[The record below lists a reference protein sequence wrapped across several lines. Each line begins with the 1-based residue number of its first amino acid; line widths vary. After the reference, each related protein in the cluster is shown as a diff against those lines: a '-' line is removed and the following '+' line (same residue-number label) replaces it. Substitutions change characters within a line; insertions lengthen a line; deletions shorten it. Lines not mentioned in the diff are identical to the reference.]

1 MHISSRRRFVGF
13 VAATA
18 LSTAFGPAA
27 GAQTNDDADGEFD
40 GLEPLDPLPATFDAG
55 LSAGNYRPT
64 QNFGS
69 EPPPPLYVRIAEI
82 ILKGAPVR
90 CRPFDVA
97 RYFSDVRMGQIPGNT
112 LDTLER
118 YLRTQ
123 GRNDLF
129 TTDFLKLFAYD
140 WEQNNYYNP
149 VVVQFITG
157 IRQTPYAGDL
167 TPWCAAF
174 MNWCIS
180 RSQASNP
187 DYLTFSG
194 ALLARGTRSASSG
207 SFRCYGEET
216 EEPREGDIVVW
227 AKVGTEARA
236 CPVNLNNA
244 QGHVGFFV
252 NAVPRPDRPP
262 AYRVL
267 GGNQGFTGARPNST
281 ASEVSQSDVA
291 EAVSFRTI
299 GKRFLDRTFHSV
311 RTNSLLR
318 GA

>member
-13 VAATA
+13 TAAAA
-18 LSTAFGPAA
+18 LSTAFGSGA
-27 GAQTNDDADGEFD
+27 GAQTPDTDDALE
-40 GLEPLDPLPATFDAG
+40 GLEPLDPLPAEFGAG
-55 LSAGNYRPT
+55 LSAGDYRPT

-69 EPPPPLYVRIAEI
+69 QPPPQLYVRIADI
-82 ILKGAPVR
+82 ILKGAPVQ

-97 RYFSDVRMGQIPGNT
+97 RYFSDVRMGQIPPNT

-118 YLRTQ
+118 YLRGQ
-123 GRNDLF
+123 GRSDLF
-129 TTDFLKLFAYD
+129 TPDFLKLFAYD
-140 WEQNNYYNP
+140 WERNNYYNP
-149 VVVQFITG
+149 VVVQFILG

-187 DYLTFSG
+187 NFVSFSG
-194 ALLARGTRSASSG
+194 TLLARGTRSSSSG
-207 SFRCYGEET
+207 SFRCYGQHT
-216 EEPREGDIVVW
+216 DEPREGDIVVW
-227 AKVGTEARA
+227 AKLGTEAQI

-252 NAVPRPDRPP
+252 NSVPRPNRPA

-267 GGNQGFTGARPNST
+267 GGNQGHTGAAVST
-281 ASEVSQSDVA
+281 NPSEVARRDVA

-299 GKRFLDRTFHSV
+299 GPRFLDRTFHSV
-311 RTNSLLR
+311 RTSSLLR